1 MLCRAVPEAVG
12 GATEVRP
19 LVERHHAAMLR
30 VASFRGAKRRDVD
43 LAIVEAARSA
53 ATARPDE
60 REATLF
66 LTLLRRV
73 AQLER
78 ETAQPESWQAE
89 DEPAIDAKNL
99 EAEGSRWEGWFK
111 VDPRP
116 FAAFERGR
124 LTEARRAAAEA
135 VSRLPLPQRAVV
147 VLRDVSGWQ
156 ADEVSRVLRLEPE
169 IQRRLLHVGRSR
181 VRRALERLAAEKQA
195 SRG

>member
-1 MLCRAVPEAVG
+1 
-12 GATEVRP
+12 
-19 LVERHHAAMLR
+19 MLR
-30 VASFRGAKRRDVD
+30 VGSFRGAKRRDVD
-43 LAIVEAARSA
+43 LAILDAARAAASA
-53 ATARPDE
+53 EPDE

-78 ETAQPESWQAE
+78 ETSRPERWEAE

-99 EAEGSRWEGWFK
+99 EAEGGRWAGWFK
-111 VDPRP
+111 IDPQP

-124 LTEARRAAAEA
+124 LTEARKTAAEA

-147 VLRDVSGWQ
+147 VLRDVSGWP
-156 ADEVSRVLRLEPE
+156 ADEVSRLLRLEPE

-181 VRRALERLAAEKQA
+181 VRRALERVAAKKPV

>member
-1 MLCRAVPEAVG
+1 MR

-30 VASFRGAKRRDVD
+30 VALFRGAKRRDVD
-43 LAIVEAARSA
+43 RAILDAARA
-53 ATARPDE
+53 AASARPDE
-60 REATLF
+60 RDATLF

-78 ETAQPESWQAE
+78 DKPHPETWEAE
-89 DEPAIDAKNL
+89 DEPALDAKNL
-99 EAEGSRWEGWFK
+99 EAEGGRWQGWFK
-111 VDPRP
+111 IDPQP
-116 FAAFERGR
+116 FAVFERGR
-124 LTEARRAAAEA
+124 LTEARKAAAEA

-147 VLRDVSGWQ
+147 VLRDVSGWS

-181 VRRALERLAAEKQA
+181 VRRALERLAAKKPV